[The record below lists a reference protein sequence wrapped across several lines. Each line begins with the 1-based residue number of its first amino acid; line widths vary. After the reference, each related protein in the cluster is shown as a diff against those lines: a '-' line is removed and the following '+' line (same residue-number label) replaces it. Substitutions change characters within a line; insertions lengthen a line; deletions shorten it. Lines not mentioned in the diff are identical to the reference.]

1 MILPDIAFLHRLA
14 DLADAET
21 LPRYRTDIAV
31 ETKVKEDYSR
41 SQVPGP

>member
-1 MILPDIAFLHRLA
+1 MILPDAAFLHRLA

-31 ETKVKEDYSR
+31 ETKVKEGYSR
-41 SQVPGP
+41 SQVPDP

>member
-1 MILPDIAFLHRLA
+1 MILPDI
-14 DLADAET
+14 ADAET

-31 ETKVKEDYSR
+31 ETKVKEGSSR

>member
-31 ETKVKEDYSR
+31 EPKVKKGYSR
-41 SQVPGP
+41 SQVPDP

>member
-1 MILPDIAFLHRLA
+1 MILPDIAFLHR
-14 DLADAET
+14 LADAET